1 MNILILGDGLLGSE
15 IHRQTG
21 WDIASRK
28 LKTLNLNNID
38 GLKDLIAK
46 YKIVINCVANT
57 NSYSQDESAHK
68 EVNYKFVVNL
78 VSICNSLSVKLVH
91 ISTEFVYAN
100 NISPAKEDDIPR
112 PDVTWYAFYKML
124 ADEYIKLK
132 CYDFLIC
139 RETHKPYPFPYPEV
153 WDVKTS
159 GDTVD
164 KISKIIVTLIKHK
177 ANGVFNVG
185 TGTKNLS
192 EIAPNSK
199 VIQPP
204 PGVPHDT
211 TMDLT
216 KLNNFLNLNVLDS
229 TLE

>member
-1 MNILILGDGLLGSE
+1 MNVLILGDGLLGSE
-15 IHRQTG
+15 VRRQTG

-28 LKTLNLNNID
+28 LNTLNLND
-38 GLKDLIAK
+38 LEGLKALIAN
-46 YKIVINCVANT
+46 YSVVLNCIANT
-57 NSYSQDESAHK
+57 NSYSLDENAHR
-68 EVNYKFVVNL
+68 EVNYKFVTRL
-78 VSICNSLSVKLVH
+78 VSICNNLSVKLVH

-100 NISPAKEDDIPR
+100 NKPLAKEEDLPQ
-112 PDVTWYAFYKML
+112 PDNTWYAFTKML

-132 CYDFLIC
+132 SNDFLIC
-139 RETHKPYPFPYPEV
+139 RESHKPYPFPYPEV

-164 KISKIIVTLIKHK
+164 KISKIIVTLIKLK
-177 ANGVFNVG
+177 AKGVFNVG

-199 VIQPP
+199 IIQPP
-204 PGVPHDT
+204 PNVPRDT

-216 KLNNFLNLNVLDS
+216 KLNDFLRINELD
-229 TLE
+229 L